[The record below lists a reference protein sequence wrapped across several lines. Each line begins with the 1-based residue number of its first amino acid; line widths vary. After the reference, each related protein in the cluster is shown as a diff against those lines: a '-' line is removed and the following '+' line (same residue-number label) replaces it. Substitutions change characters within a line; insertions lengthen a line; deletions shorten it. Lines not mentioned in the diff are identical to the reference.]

1 MSTVGKLLERMATNK
16 LAKATLVSKTS
27 EAPLKKRDKKSVKKQ
42 ATPEPAPKKK
52 RPARKNNKK

>member
-1 MSTVGKLLERMATNK
+1 MATNK